1 MEDLSAR
8 ITGDLQR
15 SLRESLYGSLYES
28 LYENQ
33 RFDEKTVAMIV
44 VKVVMIEEMT
54 VVPAMITPRV
64 HENSILDARN
74 LLSCRMNVILS
85 PNWRKSML
93 QAAPG

>member
-8 ITGDLQR
+8 IMGDLQL
-15 SLRESLYGSLYES
+15 SLRES

-64 HENSILDARN
+64 HENSILDAKN